1 MTRYPLD
8 HAYYVRSDG
17 KLYRVSRDAWVAIS
31 CETLWELAFDWIVD
45 SILGRVLRM
54 VGRVGR

>member
-17 KLYRVSRDAWVAIS
+17 KLYRVSRDEWVAIS
-31 CETLWELAFDWIVD
+31 CETLWELIADWMLDLI
-45 SILGRVLRM
+45 SAVLAA
-54 VGRVGR
+54 VGRVRR